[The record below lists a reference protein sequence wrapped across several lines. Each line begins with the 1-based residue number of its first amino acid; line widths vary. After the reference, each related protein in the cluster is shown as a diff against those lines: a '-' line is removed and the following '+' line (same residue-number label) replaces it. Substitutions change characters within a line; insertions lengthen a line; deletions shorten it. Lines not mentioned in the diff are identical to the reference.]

1 MALNLMYD
9 VRKEVRLICT
19 KAVDVFGVMCVKA
32 YLYCMQIVNLE
43 VISY

>member
-1 MALNLMYD
+1 MDLNLMCD
-9 VRKEVRLICT
+9 VRKEVQLICT

-32 YLYCMQIVNLE
+32 YYYMQTVNLE

>member
-1 MALNLMYD
+1 MALNLMCD

-32 YLYCMQIVNLE
+32 YYYMQIVNLE

>member
-1 MALNLMYD
+1 MALNLMCD

-19 KAVDVFGVMCVKA
+19 KAVVVFGVMCIKA
-32 YLYCMQIVNLE
+32 YYYMQIVNLE

>member
-1 MALNLMYD
+1 MDLNLMCD
-9 VRKEVRLICT
+9 IRKEVQLICT

-32 YLYCMQIVNLE
+32 YYMQIVNLE